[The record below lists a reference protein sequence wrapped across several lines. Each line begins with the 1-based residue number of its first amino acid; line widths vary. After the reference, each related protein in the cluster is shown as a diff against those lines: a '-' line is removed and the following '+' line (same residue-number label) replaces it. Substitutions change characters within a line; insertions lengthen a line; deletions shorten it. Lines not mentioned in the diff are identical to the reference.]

1 MTDEQ
6 VITLLKK
13 VWSGI
18 AFVFW
23 VLMSTALWYAV
34 QDAAVSLTFAPG
46 SSMQTIVT
54 IVSIGLVGV
63 WIVSLIN
70 GGRR

>member
-6 VITLLKK
+6 IISMLKK
-13 VWSGI
+13 LWSGI

-34 QDAAVSLTFAPG
+34 QDAAVALALKPG

-63 WIVSLIN
+63 WIVSLIT

>member
-6 VITLLKK
+6 VIALLKRI
-13 VWSGI
+13 WSGI

-23 VLMSTALWYAV
+23 VLMSTAIWYAV
-34 QDAAVSLTFAPG
+34 QDAAVALAVTPG

-54 IVSIGLVGV
+54 IVSMGLVGV